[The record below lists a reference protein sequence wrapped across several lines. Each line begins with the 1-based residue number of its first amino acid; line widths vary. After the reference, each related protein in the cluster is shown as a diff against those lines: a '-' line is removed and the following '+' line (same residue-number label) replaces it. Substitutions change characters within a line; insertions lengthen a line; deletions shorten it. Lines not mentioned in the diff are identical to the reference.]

1 MADHCGTFEAARLLG
16 LSVGTV
22 QSLVEQGALQAW
34 KTPGGHRR
42 IDRASIEQFQLRKG
56 KAAPAPAAAGAPASA
71 PTPLR
76 VLVIEDDPADLAT
89 LQAAIQSWQLPL
101 ECSYMHS
108 GVRALIDIATLRP
121 QVLLTGLQ
129 LPGVDGFELI
139 ATLDRDPAFN
149 ALLMLA
155 MTRPGEDDT
164 RTRDRLPPHVQVL
177 AKPLNL
183 AWLQGFFCALLV
195 QHSRTAH

>member
-56 KAAPAPAAAGAPASA
+56 KAAPAPAAGAAPASA
-71 PTPLR
+71 PTP
-76 VLVIEDDPADLAT
+76 
-89 LQAAIQSWQLPL
+89 
-101 ECSYMHS
+101 
-108 GVRALIDIATLRP
+108 
-121 QVLLTGLQ
+121 
-129 LPGVDGFELI
+129 
-139 ATLDRDPAFN
+139 
-149 ALLMLA
+149 
-155 MTRPGEDDT
+155 
-164 RTRDRLPPHVQVL
+164 PHVQML

-183 AWLQGFFCALLV
+183 AWLQGFFLRPPGSAQPDRALK
-195 QHSRTAH
+195 A

>member
-22 QSLVEQGALQAW
+22 QALVEQGALQAW

-56 KAAPAPAAAGAPASA
+56 KAAPAPAAGAAPASA

-89 LQAAIQSWQLPL
+89 LQAAIQGWPLPL
-101 ECSYMHS
+101 ECRYMQS
-108 GVRALIDIATLRP
+108 GVRALLDIATLRP
-121 QVLLTGLQ
+121 QVLLTKLL
-129 LPGVDGFELI
+129 LPGVDGFEII
-139 ATLDRDPAFN
+139 ATLDRDPAFK
-149 ALLMLA
+149 ALRILA
-155 MTRPGEDDT
+155 LTQPGDDDN
-164 RTRDRLPPHVQVL
+164 RARDRLPPHVQVL
-177 AKPLNL
+177 RKPLNL
-183 AWLQGFFCALLV
+183 AWLQGFFCALQV
-195 QHSRTAH
+195 QHSRPAH